1 MLTFADYAVIA
12 VYLIG
17 TIAIG
22 FVIGLRMKTGKD
34 FFLGGRQL
42 LMAVPLTAV
51 RVLFVASLV
60 VVFVWVLRLPR
71 SETTPPGG
79 TTRWDENLKLG
90 ACLALALQIVIYA
103 LLQVQPRRICVNFL
117 T

>member
-1 MLTFADYAVIA
+1 MLTFSDYAVIA

-42 LMAVPLTAV
+42 
-51 RVLFVASLV
+51 
-60 VVFVWVLRLPR
+60 
-71 SETTPPGG
+71 
-79 TTRWDENLKLG
+79 
-90 ACLALALQIVIYA
+90 
-103 LLQVQPRRICVNFL
+103 
-117 T
+117 